1 MWASSRPVSSVI
13 GTYWNPCIVRSCIL
27 SSLRSGFEFKSQS
40 WLKFNWL
47 WLPGIKLI
55 ICHQEKDQTLTKQQ
69 KQSLRFIKYFSFHKI
84 ISSLI
89 EAPDKKMS
97 QTDSLPELTMSK
109 HWFRKTSD
117 VAVKHSWLS
126 CLKTASPGKQR

>member
-1 MWASSRPVSSVI
+1 MRKK
-13 GTYWNPCIVRSCIL
+13 N
-27 SSLRSGFEFKSQS
+27 Q
-40 WLKFNWL
+40 N
-47 WLPGIKLI
+47 
-55 ICHQEKDQTLTKQQ
+55 LTKQQ
-69 KQSLRFIKYFSFHKI
+69 KQSLQFIKYFSFHKI
-84 ISSLI
+84 FSSGI

>member
-1 MWASSRPVSSVI
+1 M
-13 GTYWNPCIVRSCIL
+13 
-27 SSLRSGFEFKSQS
+27 
-40 WLKFNWL
+40 KFDWV

-55 ICHQEKDQTLTKQQ
+55 IFICHEEKDQNLIKQQ
-69 KQSLRFIKYFSFHKI
+69 KQSLQFIKYFSFHKI

>member
-1 MWASSRPVSSVI
+1 M
-13 GTYWNPCIVRSCIL
+13 
-27 SSLRSGFEFKSQS
+27 
-40 WLKFNWL
+40 KFDWV

-55 ICHQEKDQTLTKQQ
+55 IYHEEEDQTLTKQQ
-69 KQSLRFIKYFSFHKI
+69 KQSLQFIKYFSFHKI
-84 ISSLI
+84 ISPLI
-89 EAPDKKMS
+89 EAPKKMS